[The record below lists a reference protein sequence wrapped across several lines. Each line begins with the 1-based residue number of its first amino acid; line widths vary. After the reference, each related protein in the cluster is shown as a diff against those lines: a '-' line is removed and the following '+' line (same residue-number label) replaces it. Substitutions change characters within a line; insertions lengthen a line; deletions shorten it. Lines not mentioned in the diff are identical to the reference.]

1 MMTEKFISNDLH
13 LNNSYFSCSSPL
25 HTFLTD
31 SERLKAWATDALGYW
46 RLERRF
52 FVIRARQDWRGM
64 PDSVPYIQWK
74 INLYAIDPQI
84 IKYVA

>member
-1 MMTEKFISNDLH
+1 MRQDIGGWNVGQV
-13 LNNSYFSCSSPL
+13 
-25 HTFLTD
+25 
-31 SERLKAWATDALGYW
+31 RI
-46 RLERRF
+46 
-52 FVIRARQDWRGM
+52 FVIRTRQDWRGM